1 MTSLLQTVEVN
12 KQFGGLA
19 AVTTLNMDV
28 QDGEIVGLIGPNGA
42 GKTTSFNLI
51 TGVYTPTSGSIKF
64 AGKEITGMKPHA
76 ITRLGV
82 ARTFQNIR
90 LFKEMSVLDNI
101 LVAQHMR
108 MGTNLLEAT
117 LRLPSYMK
125 KERHIHERARAL
137 LAEVGLSEHEQARA
151 VSLPYG
157 RQRRLEIARALATE
171 PKLLFLDE
179 PAAGMNPQESV
190 ELMDFILKIRDQFD
204 LTIVLIEHHMQVVM
218 GVCKRMYVLDYGVTI
233 AQGTPEEIQN
243 NPAVI
248 EAYLGVG

>member
-1 MTSLLQTVEVN
+1 MDALLRTTGVD
-12 KQFGGLA
+12 KYFGGLA
-19 AVTTLNMDV
+19 AVSAFNIDV
-28 QDGEIVGLIGPNGA
+28 QAGEIVGLIGPNGA

-51 TGVYTPTSGSIKF
+51 TGVYTPSSGRIQF
-64 AGKEITGMKPHA
+64 EGKDIAGMKPHA

-101 LVAQHMR
+101 LVAEHMR

-117 LRLPSYMK
+117 LRLPSYLR
-125 KERHIHERARAL
+125 KERQVHERARAL
-137 LAEVGLSEHEQARA
+137 LDEVGLSAHEQASA
-151 VSLPYG
+151 TSLPYG
-157 RQRRLEIARALATE
+157 KQRRLEIARALATE

-190 ELMDFILKIRDQFD
+190 ELMNFILKIRDQFK
-204 LTIVLIEHHMQVVM
+204 LSIVLIEHHMQVVM
-218 GVCKRMYVLDYGVTI
+218 GVCKRLYVLDYGVTI

>member
-1 MTSLLQTVEVN
+1 MGSLLQTIEVN
-12 KQFGGLA
+12 KKFGGLA

-51 TGVYTPTSGSIKF
+51 TGVYTPTSGSIQF
-64 AGKEITGMKPHA
+64 QGQEIIGMKPHA

-108 MGTNLLEAT
+108 MGTNVLEAT
-117 LRLPSYMK
+117 LRLPSYIK

-137 LAEVGLSEHEQARA
+137 LEEVGLSRHEQDRA
-151 VSLPYG
+151 TSLPYG
-157 RQRRLEIARALATE
+157 KQRRLEIARALATE

-190 ELMDFILKIRDQFD
+190 ELMDFILKIRDQFN

-233 AQGTPEEIQN
+233 AHGTPEEIQN
-243 NPAVI
+243 DPKVI

>member
-1 MTSLLQTVEVN
+1 MGSLLQTIEVN

-19 AVTTLNMDV
+19 AVTALNMDV
-28 QDGEIVGLIGPNGA
+28 QAGEIIGLIGPNGA

-51 TGVYTPTSGSIKF
+51 TGVYTPTSGKILF
-64 AGKEITGMKPHA
+64 DGEDLTGMKPHA
-76 ITRLGV
+76 ITHRGV

-90 LFKEMSVLDNI
+90 LFKEMSVLENV

-125 KERHIHERARAL
+125 REKHIHERARAL
-137 LAEVGLSEHEQARA
+137 LAEVDLSEHEQAKA
-151 VSLPYG
+151 TSLPYG
-157 RQRRLEIARALATE
+157 KQRRLEIARALATE

-190 ELMDFILKIRDQFD
+190 ELMEFILKIRDQFN

-233 AQGTPEEIQN
+233 AHGTPEEIQN
-243 NPAVI
+243 NPKVI
-248 EAYLGVG
+248 EAYLGVE